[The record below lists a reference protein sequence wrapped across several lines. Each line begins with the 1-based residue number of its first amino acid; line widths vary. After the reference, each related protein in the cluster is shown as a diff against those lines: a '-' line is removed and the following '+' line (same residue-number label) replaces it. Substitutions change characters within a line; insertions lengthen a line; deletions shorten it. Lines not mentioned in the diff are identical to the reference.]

1 MDTDTDRLGGDDC
14 EHNHGA
20 RNSIGFVS
28 SVSGFQSTGSL
39 SQPNRG
45 GQRGEVI
52 LRSRCR
58 NSARVL
64 LLHVRSCMVH
74 VKKKVSQ
81 KKHNVKDSTNACMS
95 WCFFFL
101 LGAVALS
108 VVGIQA
114 MFSCQPTAM
123 KFGTEAR
130 PDSPGSMRPTPNNW
144 TAAGGLG
151 AYFRRTWPI
160 KEAGSPLCCIL
171 FTVYNREFISTS

>member
-64 LLHVRSCMVH
+64 LLHVRSCMVVPVH
-74 VKKKVSQ
+74 VRKKSQ
-81 KKHNVKDSTNACMS
+81 SKKAQCQRFDQCMHVLV
-95 WCFFFL
+95 FFPAWSCGPVCL
-101 LGAVALS
+101 WGDPSHVQLS
-108 VVGIQA
+108 AYCNENQRGSEIRNRG
-114 MFSCQPTAM
+114 S
-123 KFGTEAR
+123 AR
-130 PDSPGSMRPTPNNW
+130 QSRCH
-144 TAAGGLG
+144 AAH
-151 AYFRRTWPI
+151 TQ
-160 KEAGSPLCCIL
+160 
-171 FTVYNREFISTS
+171 

>member
-74 VKKKVSQ
+74 VKKKSQ
-81 KKHNVKDSTNACMS
+81 SEKAQCQRFDQCMHVLV
-95 WCFFFL
+95 FFFPAWSC
-101 LGAVALS
+101 GPVCCGDPSHVQLS
-108 VVGIQA
+108 AYCNEIRNRG
-114 MFSCQPTAM
+114 S
-123 KFGTEAR
+123 AR
-130 PDSPGSMRPTPNNW
+130 QSRFH
-144 TAAGGLG
+144 AAH
-151 AYFRRTWPI
+151 TQ
-160 KEAGSPLCCIL
+160 
-171 FTVYNREFISTS
+171 

>member
-1 MDTDTDRLGGDDC
+1 
-14 EHNHGA
+14 
-20 RNSIGFVS
+20 V
-28 SVSGFQSTGSL
+28 
-39 SQPNRG
+39 
-45 GQRGEVI
+45 
-52 LRSRCR
+52 
-58 NSARVL
+58 
-64 LLHVRSCMVH
+64 VRSFSDPDAGIRREFSFSMCVH
-74 VKKKVSQ
+74 AWYMSKKKVSQ